1 MSDYTKE
8 QLHKLYRDLVI
19 NRSTRPMTTKE
30 LRDNTSYINEDW
42 EEAFDNRQLTPE
54 QEDKAIAIRYNY
66 PRDTKT
72 AAFDALNTL
81 FGDLQDAL
89 YTKNVR
95 IREIKD
101 KSDVIR
107 ITKDENGND
116 VNLPPIYKQPLIDI
130 IKASKKVKGM
140 TPEKAIALSYN
151 ESTLGVNPSRH
162 GYLGRKDATK
172 KDVTDAMNY
181 NIAIYKENATYT
193 PNQLVGLDHPDR
205 KGKLDYIKILTKFMP
220 EPKPGEKRIDYI
232 TKDRA
237 LFGGEQYHLTPEG
250 EEYFVNYL
258 KKRFR
263 DNKIPDAIINSLNK
277 AKESVEK
284 FEPFE
289 NALEY
294 FQENPKMYN
303 SDSYS
308 KYDNG
313 SDLTKYSEAIQKG
326 LRVIENNPELK
337 ALIEKYK

>member
-1 MSDYTKE
+1 MGDYTKE

-81 FGDLQDAL
+81 FGDLQHAL

-130 IKASKKVKGM
+130 IKASKK
-140 TPEKAIALSYN
+140 L
-151 ESTLGVNPSRH
+151 
-162 GYLGRKDATK
+162 
-172 KDVTDAMNY
+172 
-181 NIAIYKENATYT
+181 KE
-193 PNQLVGLDHPDR
+193 
-205 KGKLDYIKILTKFMP
+205 
-220 EPKPGEKRIDYI
+220 
-232 TKDRA
+232 
-237 LFGGEQYHLTPEG
+237 
-250 EEYFVNYL
+250 
-258 KKRFR
+258 
-263 DNKIPDAIINSLNK
+263 
-277 AKESVEK
+277 
-284 FEPFE
+284 
-289 NALEY
+289 
-294 FQENPKMYN
+294 
-303 SDSYS
+303 
-308 KYDNG
+308 
-313 SDLTKYSEAIQKG
+313 
-326 LRVIENNPELK
+326 
-337 ALIEKYK
+337 

>member
-1 MSDYTKE
+1 MGDYTKE
-8 QLHKLYRDLVI
+8 QLHKLYRNLII
-19 NRSTRPMTTKE
+19 NRSTRPMTIKE

-42 EEAFDNRQLTPE
+42 EKAFGTEQLTPE
-54 QEDKAIAIRYNY
+54 QEDKARAIRDNY
-66 PRDTKT
+66 PRDTKR
-72 AAFDALNTL
+72 AAFDTLDTL
-81 FGDLQDAL
+81 FGDLQHTL
-89 YTKNVR
+89 YTKNIR

-130 IKASKKVKGM
+130 IMASKKVKGM

-162 GYLGRKDATK
+162 GYLGRKNATK

-205 KGKLDYIKILTKFMP
+205 KGKVDYIKILTKLIP
-220 EPKPGEKRIDYI
+220 KPKPGEKGIDYI

-250 EEYFVNYL
+250 KEYFVNYL

-277 AKESVEK
+277 AKEFVEK
-284 FEPFE
+284 FDPIES
-289 NALEY
+289 ALEY

-303 SDSYS
+303 SASYS
-308 KYDNG
+308 IYDNG
-313 SDLTKYSEAIQKG
+313 SDPTKYSETIRKG
-326 LRVIENNPELK
+326 LRLIENNPELK

>member
-1 MSDYTKE
+1 MGDYTKE
-8 QLHKLYRDLVI
+8 QLHKLYRNLII
-19 NRSTRPMTTKE
+19 NRSTRPMTIKE

-42 EEAFDNRQLTPE
+42 EKAFGTEQLTPE
-54 QEDKAIAIRYNY
+54 QEDKAIAIRDNY
-66 PRDTKT
+66 PRDTKR
-72 AAFDALNTL
+72 AAFDTLDTL
-81 FGDLQDAL
+81 FGDLQHTL
-89 YTKNVR
+89 YTKNIR

-130 IKASKKVKGM
+130 IMASKKVKGM

-162 GYLGRKDATK
+162 GYLGRKNATK

-205 KGKLDYIKILTKFMP
+205 KGKVDYIKILTKLIP
-220 EPKPGEKRIDYI
+220 KPKPGEKGIDYI

-250 EEYFVNYL
+250 KEYFVNYL

-277 AKESVEK
+277 AKEFVEK
-284 FEPFE
+284 FDPIES
-289 NALEY
+289 ALEY

-303 SDSYS
+303 SASYS
-308 KYDNG
+308 IYDNG
-313 SDLTKYSEAIQKG
+313 SDPTKYSETIRKG
-326 LRVIENNPELK
+326 HRLIENNPELK

>member
-1 MSDYTKE
+1 MGDYTKE
-8 QLHKLYRDLVI
+8 QLHKLYRNLII
-19 NRSTRPMTTKE
+19 NRSTRPMTIKE

-42 EEAFDNRQLTPE
+42 EKAFGTEQLTPE
-54 QEDKAIAIRYNY
+54 QEDKAIAIRDNY
-66 PRDTKT
+66 PRDTKR
-72 AAFDALNTL
+72 AAFDTLDTL
-81 FGDLQDAL
+81 FGDLQHTL
-89 YTKNVR
+89 YTKNIR

-130 IKASKKVKGM
+130 IMASKKVKGM

-162 GYLGRKDATK
+162 GYLGRKNATK

-205 KGKLDYIKILTKFMP
+205 KGKIDYIKILTKLIP
-220 EPKPGEKRIDYI
+220 KPKPGEKGIDYI

-250 EEYFVNYL
+250 KEYFVNYL

-277 AKESVEK
+277 AKEFVEK
-284 FEPFE
+284 FDPIES
-289 NALEY
+289 ALEY

-303 SDSYS
+303 SASYS
-308 KYDNG
+308 IYDNG
-313 SDLTKYSEAIQKG
+313 SDPTKYSETIRKG
-326 LRVIENNPELK
+326 LRLIENNPELK

>member
-1 MSDYTKE
+1 MGDYTKE
-8 QLHKLYRDLVI
+8 QLHKLYRNLII
-19 NRSTRPMTTKE
+19 NRSTRPMTIKE

-42 EEAFDNRQLTPE
+42 EKAFGTEQLTPE
-54 QEDKAIAIRYNY
+54 QEDKAIAIRDNY
-66 PRDTKT
+66 PRDTKR
-72 AAFDALNTL
+72 AAFDTLDTL
-81 FGDLQDAL
+81 FGDLQHTL
-89 YTKNVR
+89 YTKNIR

-130 IKASKKVKGM
+130 IMASKKVKGM

-162 GYLGRKDATK
+162 GYLGRKNATK

-205 KGKLDYIKILTKFMP
+205 KGKVDYIKILTKLIP
-220 EPKPGEKRIDYI
+220 KPKPGEKGIDYI

-250 EEYFVNYL
+250 KEYFVNYL

-277 AKESVEK
+277 AKEFVEK
-284 FEPFE
+284 FDPIES
-289 NALEY
+289 ALEY

-303 SDSYS
+303 SASYS
-308 KYDNG
+308 IYDNG
-313 SDLTKYSEAIQKG
+313 SDPTKYSETIRKG
-326 LRVIENNPELK
+326 LRLIENNPELK

>member
-1 MSDYTKE
+1 MGDYTKE

-81 FGDLQDAL
+81 FGDLQHAL

-172 KDVTDAMNY
+172 RM
-181 NIAIYKENATYT
+181 
-193 PNQLVGLDHPDR
+193 LLM
-205 KGKLDYIKILTKFMP
+205 L
-220 EPKPGEKRIDYI
+220 
-232 TKDRA
+232 
-237 LFGGEQYHLTPEG
+237 
-250 EEYFVNYL
+250 
-258 KKRFR
+258 
-263 DNKIPDAIINSLNK
+263 
-277 AKESVEK
+277 
-284 FEPFE
+284 
-289 NALEY
+289 
-294 FQENPKMYN
+294 
-303 SDSYS
+303 
-308 KYDNG
+308 
-313 SDLTKYSEAIQKG
+313 
-326 LRVIENNPELK
+326 
-337 ALIEKYK
+337 

>member
-1 MSDYTKE
+1 MSNYTKE

-89 YTKNVR
+89 YTKSNG

-116 VNLPPIYKQPLIDI
+116 INLPPIYKQPLIDI

-151 ESTLGVNPSRH
+151 ESTLGVNPSRY
-162 GYLGRKDATK
+162 GYLGGKNATK

-181 NIAIYKENATYT
+181 NIENYKESTTYT
-193 PNQLVGLDHPDR
+193 PDQLVGLDHPDR
-205 KGKLDYIKILTKFMP
+205 KGKVDYIKILTKFIP

-232 TKDRA
+232 TIHNDA
-237 LFGGEQYHLTPEG
+237 YGGEQYRLTPEG
-250 EEYFVNYL
+250 KEYFVNYL
-258 KKRFR
+258 KERFK
-263 DNKIPDAIINSLNK
+263 DNKIPDTIISNLNK
-277 AKESVEK
+277 AQKFVEK

>member
-1 MSDYTKE
+1 MKIGE
-8 QLHKLYRDLVI
+8 K
-19 NRSTRPMTTKE
+19 
-30 LRDNTSYINEDW
+30 
-42 EEAFDNRQLTPE
+42 AFGTEQLTPE
-54 QEDKAIAIRYNY
+54 QEDKAIAIRDNY
-66 PRDTKT
+66 PRDTKR
-72 AAFDALNTL
+72 AAFDTLDTL
-81 FGDLQDAL
+81 FGDLQHTL
-89 YTKNVR
+89 YTKNIR

-130 IKASKKVKGM
+130 IMASKKVKGM

-162 GYLGRKDATK
+162 GYLGRKNATK

-205 KGKLDYIKILTKFMP
+205 RGKVDYIKILTKLIP
-220 EPKPGEKRIDYI
+220 KPKPGEKGIDYI

-250 EEYFVNYL
+250 KEYFVNYL

-277 AKESVEK
+277 AKEFVEK
-284 FEPFE
+284 FDPIES
-289 NALEY
+289 ALEY

-303 SDSYS
+303 SASYS
-308 KYDNG
+308 IYDNG
-313 SDLTKYSEAIQKG
+313 SDPTKYSETIRKG
-326 LRVIENNPELK
+326 LRLIENNPELK